1 MIVSKTFTIE
11 TRLEKTKELE
21 AYFSSYLKEYNAIY
35 RTMWHKMI
43 ASDYRFRYPK
53 DSYFVTEMCQTY
65 GVLKRTINSI
75 RYDIKGRMKALLE
88 LKKTERQALEI
99 KIENKEEKVQALQQ
113 SIEKRKPKVRE
124 NRASLRELKQYR
136 KEKSSLYYQKN
147 QLNRLKQSLKQLNYE
162 IEHQKL
168 SLGFGGKAMFQ
179 KQYHLGENGYGSH
192 AQWYQDYV
200 RQRDKNVFY
209 LGSLDEMQ
217 GNQLVQMR
225 YREERNDFTI
235 QLRKEKKYSG
245 EQKEERYLRFEQVKF
260 GYLREE
266 LISLLHHQ
274 EWKTEGKRK
283 PISYR
288 IRREGKKWYLQSM
301 FAIEVEHYETSSMY
315 GVFGLDYNDGFIEMS
330 ETDGCGNLIGQYHYE
345 LKYHGTGKKAENEMR
360 QVISNIVALA
370 EKKGK
375 NISIEALDFKKT
387 KAKITKAK
395 GKKGKNYN
403 QMIHRLDYRRYQE
416 TLESSCHRHRVLLQ
430 KVNPKNTSK
439 IGKEKYSER
448 KKLNV
453 HQAASYVIARRGQ
466 GFCDRLKRA

>member
-11 TRLEKTKELE
+11 TRLEKTKEFE
-21 AYFSSYLKEYNAIY
+21 EYFSSYLKEYNAIY

-75 RYDIKGRMKALLE
+75 RYDIKGRRKALLE
-88 LKKTERQALEI
+88 LKKTEREALEL
-99 KIENKEEKVQALQQ
+99 KIEKKEEKVQALQE
-113 SIEKRKPKVRE
+113 SIEQRKPKIRE
-124 NRASLRELKQYR
+124 NRASLLELKKYR
-136 KEKSSLYYQKN
+136 EEKSSLYYQKN

-168 SLGFGGKAMFQ
+168 SLGFGGKVMFQ
-179 KQYHLGENGYGSH
+179 KQYQLEENGYHSH

-209 LGSLDEMQ
+209 LGSLDETQ

-225 YREERNDFTI
+225 YREEEDDFTI

-245 EQKEERYLRFEQVKF
+245 EQKEELYLRLEQVNF
-260 GYLREE
+260 EHLREE

-301 FAIEVEHYETSSMY
+301 FAIEVEHYETSSRD
-315 GVFGLDYNDGFIEMS
+315 GVFGLDYNDGFIELS

-345 LKYHGTGKKAENEMR
+345 LKYHGTGKKAENEIR
-360 QVISNIVALA
+360 QVISKIVDLA

-395 GKKGKNYN
+395 GRKGKTY
-403 QMIHRLDYRRYQE
+403 HRMLHLFDYRRYQN
-416 TLESSCHRHRVLLQ
+416 TLENSCHRHKVRLQ
-430 KVNPKNTSK
+430 KVNPKNTSR

-448 KKLNV
+448 KKLNT

-466 GFCDRLKRA
+466 GFRDKLKRA